1 MTAQE
6 PLRPARIPPNPPNP
20 PNPGQNDPVPG
31 QTSLQGPENPAVE
44 AVRTPSPYLYPSGK
58 PALGCPR
65 NTPEKAPSLDED
77 PLQPL
82 NFNPV
87 TRPPSAAMDLRS
99 SRVIGMLRNR

>member
-1 MTAQE
+1 MTALE
-6 PLRPARIPPNPPNP
+6 SRCGRPGSPPNP
-20 PNPGQNDPVPG
+20 PNPGQNDAVPG

-87 TRPPSAAMDLRS
+87 TRPPPAPLWTSAPP
-99 SRVIGMLRNR
+99 G

>member
-1 MTAQE
+1 M
-6 PLRPARIPPNPPNP
+6 RSARIPPNP

-99 SRVIGMLRNR
+99 YKVIGMLRNH